1 MRLEMRSFTNLFH
14 KRLKKLTLLST
25 AGYLFMFIL
34 VAKGVF
40 LYANRHPSKERL
52 LSVEGVVR
60 HVRLGG
66 QGKAT
71 WFKIESDSG
80 THRYSSYYGRVW
92 PEMEGI
98 HSGDWVRVLAERN
111 RLNRNELI
119 KGKQYYIWELVHRNR
134 VIVSYEDVYRL
145 VRDKEAAANRLVN
158 GFLLAGAVFLFTAY
172 VRRVFLSKRRL
183 SS

>member
-1 MRLEMRSFTNLFH
+1 
-14 KRLKKLTLLST
+14 
-25 AGYLFMFIL
+25 
-34 VAKGVF
+34 
-40 LYANRHPSKERL
+40 
-52 LSVEGVVR
+52 
-60 HVRLGG
+60 
-66 QGKAT
+66 
-71 WFKIESDSG
+71 
-80 THRYSSYYGRVW
+80 
-92 PEMEGI
+92 MEGI
-98 HSGDWVRVLAERN
+98 HSGDWVRVPAERN
-111 RLNRNELI
+111 RLNRNELT